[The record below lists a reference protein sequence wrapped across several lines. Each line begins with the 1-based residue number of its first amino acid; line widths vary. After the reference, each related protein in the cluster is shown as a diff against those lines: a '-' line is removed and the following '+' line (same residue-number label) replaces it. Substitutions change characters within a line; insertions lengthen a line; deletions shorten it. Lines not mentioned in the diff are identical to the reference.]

1 MPTNVNTGKR
11 IQVLTPWIF
20 PVYNERMNKKALKA
34 AQETLDREYKKLDR
48 AYLRT
53 IKLVEKIIDE
63 EISKAKLAKRNRTR

>member
-1 MPTNVNTGKR
+1 
-11 IQVLTPWIF
+11 
-20 PVYNERMNKKALKA
+20 MNKKALNA
-34 AQETLDREYKKLDR
+34 AQATLAREYKKLDR

>member
-1 MPTNVNTGKR
+1 MNTGKR

-20 PVYNERMNKKALKA
+20 PVYNTRMNKKALKA
-34 AQETLDREYKKLDR
+34 AQETLDKEYAKLDR

-63 EISKAKLAKRNRTR
+63 EIIKAKLAKRKRNR

>member
-1 MPTNVNTGKR
+1 M
-11 IQVLTPWIF
+11 LTPWIF